1 MRCWSNGWPTE
12 RAAAAVAWLAV
23 ADETTLSRTA
33 RVLREFRGFV
43 LRGNVLD
50 LAVAVVIGA
59 AFNAMVSSVVKDMVT
74 PIIGAIFGQPDFS
87 ALTFSINGSTFAYG
101 NFINTLI
108 SFIIVVTAVFF
119 FIVKP
124 LSVLMERLGLSV
136 DKPHTMAPC
145 PRCLTDI
152 PVDANRCGHCTSELG
167 EGWAPAP
174 TEA

>member
-1 MRCWSNGWPTE
+1 MPE
-12 RAAAAVAWLAV
+12 
-23 ADETTLSRTA
+23 ETALSRTA
-33 RVLREFRGFV
+33 RVLKEFRGFV

-87 ALTFSINGSTFAYG
+87 SLTFSINGSTFAYG

-108 SFIIVVTAVFF
+108 SFIIVVIAVFF

-124 LSVLMERLGLSV
+124 ISVLTQRLGLSTE
-136 DKPHTMAPC
+136 DPRPMAPC
-145 PRCLTDI
+145 PRCYTDV
-152 PVDANRCGHCTSELG
+152 PTVATRCGHCTSDLG
-167 EGWAPAP
+167 EGWAPEVA
-174 TEA
+174 EA